1 MEEKKRNWKTKKKT
15 KKKEKKHIKIFIL
28 YCCSL
33 VRADLCDSLCTI
45 FLKKTVCVICLFAAL
60 DCWSR
65 IGTIPPWCCC
75 TDHILSPFL
84 SLSLARSLALIFHF
98 VSAFFSTGQAR
109 QNEANSSQLSIK
121 KSCHFVYYLLVSF
134 SFTRFENRLKYNQQY
149 IMCVMQTRFLIP
161 FLPKYFIKFVP
172 VEAIQQIGY
181 NL

>member
-84 SLSLARSLALIFHF
+84 SLSLARSL
-98 VSAFFSTGQAR
+98 SFFILFPLSFRQAKPVR
-109 QNEANSSQLSIK
+109 TKPIPPNCPFK

-149 IMCVMQTRFLIP
+149 IMCVMQTIFLIP

>member
-84 SLSLARSLALIFHF
+84 SLSLARSL
-98 VSAFFSTGQAR
+98 SFFILFPLSFRQAKPVR
-109 QNEANSSQLSIK
+109 TKRIPPNCPLKNRVILFIIYSSL
-121 KSCHFVYYLLVSF
+121 F
-134 SFTRFENRLKYNQQY
+134 RLHDLKIDWNTTNNTLR
-149 IMCVMQTRFLIP
+149 VMQTRFLIP

>member
-1 MEEKKRNWKTKKKT
+1 MEEKNEIERRRKRQKKRKKAHQDIYLVLLFVSESGSLWFALYHFFKENRVCYMPICRSGLLEPNW
-15 KKKEKKHIKIFIL
+15 HDPALVLL
-28 YCCSL
+28 YRSH
-33 VRADLCDSLCTI
+33 SI
-45 FLKKTVCVICLFAAL
+45 SF
-60 DCWSR
+60 
-65 IGTIPPWCCC
+65 P
-75 TDHILSPFL
+75 LSF
-84 SLSLARSLALIFHF
+84 SRSLALIFHF

-149 IMCVMQTRFLIP
+149 IMCVMQTIFLIP